1 MKQQFQAAETN
12 LSLYILDRSYYHL
25 LIRTYRWQ

>member
-1 MKQQFQAAETN
+1 MKQQFQTVETN
-12 LSLYILDRSYYHL
+12 LSQYIPDRNYYHL

>member
-1 MKQQFQAAETN
+1 MKQQFQAVETN
-12 LSLYILDRSYYHL
+12 LSQYIPDRNYYHL